1 MVEIKMPEAGFNITE
16 GKVVCW
22 YKKAGETLTAGEN
35 VVSVETDKITVDV
48 PAEVSGTLQEIRCA
62 EGDVAPVGR
71 VLGIIAEASEAD
83 AKPSM
88 KETGKK
94 EIQATGPKIGGA
106 TGTGKIGG
114 RKISPAAKATAKRL
128 DVDLAQIRSG
138 SGPGGRIV
146 KQDVI
151 NHAGRSKAPEP
162 CEPAEGRIEFTGWRK
177 VLVDRVV
184 QCAQQ
189 VPQCTVHSEVDVT
202 ALSNLIS
209 SLRKK
214 EESLRITYLPFILK
228 ALVQGIDAVP
238 EVNAHCDGGG
248 YSVKREINVGIVVN
262 VEGKLL
268 IPVVKGVRDMSAF
281 DLAHEIG
288 GLVAKAREGALEPK
302 DIEGGTITVTN
313 VGPFGVTYGT
323 ALLFQPQTSI
333 VCMCAAREVPA
344 VHEGRIEV
352 RRKMGLSLTYDHRV
366 LDGAM
371 GGTFL
376 RELGNSIGELTML
389 VRMR

>member
-16 GKVVCW
+16 GKVVSW
-22 YKKAGETLTAGEN
+22 YKQTGETVEAGEN
-35 VVSVETDKITVDV
+35 IVCVETDKLTVDI
-48 PAEVSGTLQEIRCA
+48 PAEVSGTLQEIRCR
-62 EGDVAPVGR
+62 EGDVVPVGG
-71 VLGIIAEASEAD
+71 VIGVIAGEHDAEARNSGYEAEEKPPAKGASET
-83 AKPSM
+83 
-88 KETGKK
+88 KEHGDGSSPG
-94 EIQATGPKIGGA
+94 E
-106 TGTGKIGG
+106 

-151 NHAGRSKAPEP
+151 GHAGRSKAPEP
-162 CEPAEGRIEFTGWRK
+162 SVPAEGRVEFTGWRK

-184 QCAQQ
+184 QCVRT
-189 VPQCTVHSEVDVT
+189 VPQCTVNSEADVT
-202 ALSNLIS
+202 ALSALMK
-209 SLRKK
+209 SLREKDNGQ
-214 EESLRITYLPFILK
+214 RVTYLPFLLR
-228 ALVQGIDAVP
+228 AMVQGIDLVP
-238 EVNAHCDGGG
+238 EMNAHCDGNG
-248 YSVKREINVGIVVN
+248 YTIKQDINVGIVVN
-262 VEGKLL
+262 VDGKLV
-268 IPVVKGVRDMSAF
+268 IPVVKDVREKSVM
-281 DLAHEIG
+281 DLAREIG

-302 DIEGGTITVTN
+302 DIDGGTITVTN
-313 VGPFGVTYGT
+313 VGPFGVLQGT
-323 ALLFQPQTSI
+323 AFVFQPQTAI

-376 RELGNSIGELTML
+376 TEINRAISNLTML
-389 VRMR
+389 VT

>member
-16 GKVVCW
+16 GKVVSW
-22 YKKAGETLTAGEN
+22 YKQTGETVEAGEN
-35 VVSVETDKITVDV
+35 IVCVETDKLTVDI
-48 PAEVSGTLQEIRCA
+48 PAEVSGTLQEIRCR
-62 EGDVAPVGR
+62 EGDVVPVGG
-71 VLGIIAEASEAD
+71 VIGVIAGEHDAEARNSGYEAEEKPPAKGASET
-83 AKPSM
+83 
-88 KETGKK
+88 KEHGDDSSPG
-94 EIQATGPKIGGA
+94 E
-106 TGTGKIGG
+106 

-151 NHAGRSKAPEP
+151 GHAGRSKALEP
-162 CEPAEGRIEFTGWRK
+162 SVPAEGRVEFTGWRK

-184 QCAQQ
+184 QCVRT
-189 VPQCTVHSEVDVT
+189 VPQCTVSSEADVT
-202 ALSNLIS
+202 ALYNLIS

-214 EESLRITYLPFILK
+214 EEGLRITYLPFILK

-238 EVNAHCDGGG
+238 EMNAHCDGGG

-268 IPVVKGVRDMSAF
+268 IPVVKGVRDMSVF
-281 DLAHEIG
+281 DLAREIG

-323 ALLFQPQTSI
+323 ALLFQPQTAI
-333 VCMCAAREVPA
+333 LCMGAAQEVPS
-344 VHEGRIEV
+344 VREGRIEV
-352 RRKMGLSLTYDHRV
+352 RRKMGLSVTYDHRV

-376 RELGNSIGELTML
+376 RELGNSIGDLTML
-389 VRMR
+389 VTMR

>member
-22 YKKAGETLTAGEN
+22 YKKAGEPLTAGEN

-62 EGDVAPVGR
+62 EGDVAPVGG
-71 VLGIIAEASEAD
+71 VLGIIAKAGEAD
-83 AKPSM
+83 AGPSM
-88 KETGKK
+88 KETEKE
-94 EIQATGPKIGGA
+94 EIQSVGPKKSGA
-106 TGTGKIGG
+106 TGREIKGG
-114 RKISPAAKATAKRL
+114 RKISPAAKAVAKSL
-128 DVDLAQIRSG
+128 GIDLSSIQSG

-146 KQDVI
+146 KADVE
-151 NHAGRSKAPEP
+151 AREKEP
-162 CEPAEGRIEFTGWRK
+162 PSQREIASDRRVVFDGWRK
-177 VLVDRVV
+177 VLAERVV
-184 QCAQQ
+184 RCTQQ
-189 VPQCTVHSEVDVT
+189 VPQCTVHSEADVT

-228 ALVQGIDAVP
+228 ALVQGIDTVP

-268 IPVVKGVRDMSAF
+268 IPVVKGVRDMSVF

-288 GLVAKAREGALEPK
+288 GLVEKAREGDLEPK

-376 RELGNSIGELTML
+376 TEINRAVSDLTML
-389 VRMR
+389 VT